1 MLRLSKLYSGIIIAH
16 AKAHIVTDCSIHVPD
31 KCILFCLCEYSQS
44 AVAHRICG
52 DKSHPMITSRS
63 NKPPASINAFEN
75 EEHEDGWQHHQLLV
89 DAESSQM
96 DGWMDRR
103 AEGQKSALITTHVRL
118 HPKAETREASFFRLM
133 TNRKQTS
140 RESVT
145 VSRTLGIGTLIPHPF
160 ILENNAPLSPLTQ
173 FTTIQNVSTHIICV
187 IHQIKTRLI
196 RRS

>member
-118 HPKAETREASFFRLM
+118 HPKAQRQG
-133 TNRKQTS
+133 KQVS
-140 RESVT
+140 SV
-145 VSRTLGIGTLIPHPF
+145 
-160 ILENNAPLSPLTQ
+160 
-173 FTTIQNVSTHIICV
+173 
-187 IHQIKTRLI
+187 
-196 RRS
+196 